1 LASEAGIDMDGR
13 SLDEVDSNTDIDSG
27 SPETNGDP
35 ARSKLDIL

>member
-13 SLDEVDSNTDIDSG
+13 SLDIDPG

-35 ARSKLDIL
+35 AISKLDIL